1 MLCNHVEANALD
13 GWVLFFCVWVLV
25 VEKGGVEM
33 VVFFLVFWLIEKH
46 AFMLVE
52 KARKTTGERD
62 DQLIDIIRQ
71 YHIYIYIYI
80 YVIYDLYINIYT
92 VYVYIQY
99 NIKQCMSEIRW
110 RRSLTPCW
118 LLQHSQMEVVQTKSS
133 SKKIPTDPLKLF
145 FFVFLLLVHFHV
157 LPNLLKWLMTKEIS
171 ENLFL

>member
-1 MLCNHVEANALD
+1 MEANALD

-80 YVIYDLYINIYT
+80 CDI
-92 VYVYIQY
+92 
-99 NIKQCMSEIRW
+99 
-110 RRSLTPCW
+110 
-118 LLQHSQMEVVQTKSS
+118 
-133 SKKIPTDPLKLF
+133 
-145 FFVFLLLVHFHV
+145 
-157 LPNLLKWLMTKEIS
+157 
-171 ENLFL
+171 